1 MTPRVVHTLYRAL
14 KPATSLLTAKGP
26 LKMTLSG
33 SGIINGW
40 RVAGVALA
48 VLKTVKMGES
58 INEV

>member
-1 MTPRVVHTLYRAL
+1 LYRAL

-33 SGIINGW
+33 SGIINSW
-40 RVAGVALA
+40 RVAGAALA
-48 VLKTVKMGES
+48 VLKAVKMGES